1 MATQSQILEESV
13 NAVLLNSSK
22 TPDGKTLDE
31 KTLAQM
37 VMDETRFRF
46 ELENSILNKGQKLKC
61 PQDLQPLHLASL
73 LAARTDVALVSPGD
87 KSQTNKKQ
95 SLTSEQRYNLPI
107 GIYQTTG
114 DNKGVYEIT
123 NKPYEGAFAELVER
137 YKPDATRKEKLET
150 FTLLKSRLKVVQT
163 CVIPYYV
170 PVNNGIWDMK
180 SKTLYPFSTDL
191 VFTSKIHTNL
201 NLAATNP
208 VIAIPEDNSTW
219 DVDTFFNE
227 LGSPEFQLSMKE
239 VFQAACLPLAPRNKM
254 VLFMNTFGNNGKGT
268 ACQIIRNILGKNS
281 VISIPIA
288 QFSERFALADLPKA
302 VAVIVDEN
310 NVSHFSQGL
319 GNLKA
324 VITGDTVS
332 IQQKF
337 EKAYD
342 YSFHGLILQCVND
355 FPKVDDKSGSFKR
368 RLHIIPFENCFT
380 GKEKRY
386 IKDRLIYRTDVLEYI
401 LKIVLVDM
409 QYREEFTETAATK
422 KALELYTKTTNS
434 VVAFLQEIL
443 PECQWD
449 LLPATDF
456 LYAAYKNWYRE
467 FVPSGKVIGRNDFID
482 SVKEFVATDENAK
495 LEWEWTDSTRSKG
508 YIDCDTPEPLL
519 DRYDLTVFMDD
530 RSGVYV
536 NREFAYEYRLKE
548 KYSGLKRRTVT
559 ANTQTTNNTTTSEVT
574 DNG

>member
-1 MATQSQILEESV
+1 MATLSQILEESV
-13 NAVLLNSSK
+13 NEVLLNSSK

-37 VMDETRFRF
+37 VMVETRLRF

-61 PQDLQPLHLASL
+61 PQDLPPLSIAL
-73 LAARTDVALVSPGD
+73 LIAARTDVALVSPGD

-95 SLTSEQRYNLPI
+95 SLTSEQRYKLPI
-107 GIYQTTG
+107 GIYQTAG

-123 NKPYEGAFAELVER
+123 NTPYEGAFPELVER
-137 YKPDATRKEKLET
+137 YKPDATRKEKLEV
-150 FTLLKSRLKVVQT
+150 FTLVKSRLKVVQT

-208 VIAIPEDNSTW
+208 VITIPEDNSTW
-219 DVDTFFNE
+219 DVDSFFNE
-227 LGSPEFQLSMKE
+227 LGSPEFQLSIKE
-239 VFQAACLPLAPRNKM
+239 VIQAACLPLAPRNKM
-254 VLFMNTFGNNGKGT
+254 TLLHSSVGNNGKGT

-281 VISIPIA
+281 TISIPIA
-288 QFSERFALADLPKA
+288 EFSKQFALAGLPKA

-324 VITGDTVS
+324 VITGDTVQ
-332 IQQKF
+332 IEQKY
-337 EKAYD
+337 EKTYD

-355 FPKVDDKSGSFKR
+355 FPKVDDKSGSFRR

-401 LKIVLVDM
+401 LKTVLVDM
-409 QYREEFTETAATK
+409 DYREEFTETAATK

-443 PECQWD
+443 PQCQWD

-456 LYAAYKNWYRE
+456 LYTAYKNWYRE

-482 SVKEFVATDENAK
+482 SVKEFVATDEDFKN
-495 LEWEWTDSTRSKG
+495 EWEWTDSTRST
-508 YIDCDTPEPLL
+508 YIDCSVQEPLL
-519 DRYDLTVFMDD
+519 DKYNLIEFMRDKGGTYGGF
-530 RSGVYV
+530 RF
-536 NREFAYEYRLKE
+536 FAYEHRLKE
-548 KYSGLKRRTVT
+548 KYSGLKRRSAT
-559 ANTQTTNNTTTSEVT
+559 ANTQTANNTTTSEVT
-574 DNG
+574 DNE

>member
-1 MATQSQILEESV
+1 MVTLSQIYGNVTKDVISQNPNV
-13 NAVLLNSSK
+13 
-22 TPDGKTLDE
+22 TDE
-31 KTLAQM
+31 YTLAQA
-37 VMDETRFRF
+37 VMGELLK
-46 ELENSILNKGQKLKC
+46 ELALENSIREKSQKLKC
-61 PQDLQPLHLASL
+61 PQDLPPLSIAL
-73 LAARTDVALVSPGD
+73 LIAARTDVALVSPGD

-95 SLTSEQRYNLPI
+95 NLTSEQRHKLPI
-107 GIYQTTG
+107 GIYQTAG

-123 NKPYEGAFAELVER
+123 NTPYEGAFAELVER
-137 YKPDATRKEKLET
+137 YKPDATRKEKLEV
-150 FTLLKSRLKVVQT
+150 FTLVKSRLKVVQT

-170 PVNNGIWDMK
+170 PVNNGIWDME

-208 VIAIPEDNSTW
+208 VISIPEDNSTW

-227 LGSPEFQLSMKE
+227 LGSPEFQLSIKE
-239 VFQAACLPLAPRNKM
+239 VIQAACLPLAPRNKM
-254 VLFMNTFGNNGKGT
+254 VLFINPAGNNGKGT
-268 ACQIIRNILGKNS
+268 VCRLVRNLLGEDS

-288 QFSERFALADLPKA
+288 DFSKQFALADLPKA

-310 NVSHFSQGL
+310 NVSRFSQGL

-332 IQQKF
+332 IEQKY
-337 EKAYD
+337 EKTYD

-355 FPKVDDKSGSFKR
+355 FPKVDDKSGSFRR

-386 IKDRLIYRTDVLEYI
+386 IKDRLIYREDVLEYI
-401 LKIVLVDM
+401 LKILLVDM
-409 QYREEFTETAATK
+409 QFREEFTETAATK

-443 PECQWD
+443 PVCKWD

-456 LYAAYKNWYRE
+456 LYEAYKEWYRK
-467 FVPSGKVIGRNDFID
+467 VTPSGKVIGRNDFID
-482 SVKEFVATDENAK
+482 SVKEFIATDEDFKN
-495 LEWEWTDSTRSKG
+495 EWEWTDSTRSKG
-508 YIDCDTPEPLL
+508 YIDFDKPEPLL
-519 DRYDLTVFMDD
+519 DRYNLTAFMDNTY
-530 RSGVYV
+530 GAYV
-536 NREFAYEYRLKE
+536 NREFAYEYKVKE
-548 KYSGLKRRTVT
+548 KYSGLKRKNV
-559 ANTQTTNNTTTSEVT
+559 QTTNNTDTSEVT

>member
-1 MATQSQILEESV
+1 MVTLSQIYGNVTKDVISQNPNV
-13 NAVLLNSSK
+13 
-22 TPDGKTLDE
+22 TDE
-31 KTLAQM
+31 YTLAQA
-37 VMDETRFRF
+37 VMGELLK
-46 ELENSILNKGQKLKC
+46 ELALENSIREKGEKLKC
-61 PQDLQPLHLASL
+61 PQDLPPLSIAL
-73 LAARTDVALVSPGD
+73 LIAARTDVALVSPGD

-95 SLTSEQRYNLPI
+95 SLTSEQRHKLPI
-107 GIYQTTG
+107 GIYQTAG

-123 NKPYEGAFAELVER
+123 NTPYEGAFAELVER
-137 YKPDATRKEKLET
+137 YKPDATRKEKLEV
-150 FTLLKSRLKVVQT
+150 FTLVKSRLKVVQT

-170 PVNNGIWDMK
+170 PVNNGVWDME

-208 VIAIPEDNSTW
+208 VISIPEDNSTW

-227 LGSPEFQLSMKE
+227 LGSPEFQLSIKE
-239 VFQAACLPLAPRNKM
+239 VIQAACLPLAPRNKM
-254 VLFMNTFGNNGKGT
+254 VLFMNTAGNNGKGT
-268 ACQIIRNILGKNS
+268 ICQIIRNLLGKHS

-288 QFSERFALADLPKA
+288 DFSKQFALADLPKA
-302 VAVIVDEN
+302 VAVVVDEN

-324 VITGDTVS
+324 VITGDTVQ
-332 IQQKF
+332 IEQKY
-337 EKAYD
+337 EKTYD

-355 FPKVDDKSGSFKR
+355 FPKVDDKSNSFRR
-368 RLHIIPFENCFT
+368 RLLVIFFQNCFT

-401 LKIVLVDM
+401 LKVLLVDM
-409 QYREEFTETAATK
+409 QYREEFTETSATK

-443 PECQWD
+443 PECKFD

-519 DRYDLTVFMDD
+519 DRYDLTAFMDD
-530 RSGVYV
+530 RSGTYV
-536 NREFAYEYRLKE
+536 NREFVYEYRLKE
-548 KYSGLKRRTVT
+548 KYSGLKRKNV
-559 ANTQTTNNTTTSEVT
+559 QVTNNTDTSEVR
-574 DNG
+574 DND

>member
-1 MATQSQILEESV
+1 MVTLSQIYGNVTKDVISQNPNV
-13 NAVLLNSSK
+13 
-22 TPDGKTLDE
+22 TDE
-31 KTLAQM
+31 YTLAQA
-37 VMDETRFRF
+37 VMGELLK
-46 ELENSILNKGQKLKC
+46 ELALENSIREKGEKLKC
-61 PQDLQPLHLASL
+61 PQDLPPLSIAL
-73 LAARTDVALVSPGD
+73 LIAARTDVALVSPGD

-95 SLTSEQRYNLPI
+95 SLTSEQRHKLPI
-107 GIYQTTG
+107 GIYQTAG

-123 NKPYEGAFAELVER
+123 NTPYEGAFPELVER
-137 YKPDATRKEKLET
+137 YKPDATRKEKLEV
-150 FTLLKSRLKVVQT
+150 FTLVKSRLKVVQT

-170 PVNNGIWDMK
+170 PVNNGVWDME

-208 VIAIPEDNSTW
+208 VIPTPDGDW
-219 DVDTFFNE
+219 DVDSFFSE
-227 LGSPEFQLSMKE
+227 LGSPEFQLSIKE
-239 VFQAACLPLAPRNKM
+239 VIQAACLPLAPRNKM
-254 VLFMNTFGNNGKGT
+254 VLFMNTVGNNGKGT
-268 ACQIIRNILGKNS
+268 ICQIIRNILGKDS
-281 VISIPIA
+281 VVSIPIA
-288 QFSERFALADLPKA
+288 DFSKQFALAGLPKA

-324 VITGDTVS
+324 VITGDTVQ
-332 IQQKF
+332 IEQKY
-337 EKAYD
+337 EKTYD

-355 FPKVDDKSGSFKR
+355 FPRVDDKSFSLRR
-368 RLHIIPFENCFT
+368 RLFVLEFLNCFT

-401 LKIVLVDM
+401 LKILLVDM
-409 QYREEFTETAATK
+409 QYREEFTETSATK

-443 PECQWD
+443 PECKFD

-519 DRYDLTVFMDD
+519 DRYDLTAFMDN
-530 RSGVYV
+530 RSGTYV
-536 NREFAYEYRLKE
+536 NREFVYEYRLKE
-548 KYSGLKRRTVT
+548 KYSGLKRKNV
-559 ANTQTTNNTTTSEVT
+559 QVTNNTDTSEVT